1 MVVNFYACN
10 KLNRFRRQ
18 ISKEDTGLLI
28 TNDFSIIKESDIF
41 IILFMYFYL
50 QVNDRL
56 SVQGSIKRPV
66 REKKTYMR
74 PDPFKHPV
82 KTGC

>member
-1 MVVNFYACN
+1 
-10 KLNRFRRQ
+10 
-18 ISKEDTGLLI
+18 
-28 TNDFSIIKESDIF
+28 
-41 IILFMYFYL
+41 MYFYL
-50 QVNDRL
+50 QVDDRL